1 MTLPASFPLAMSQV
15 NTELGRATNATTSLL
30 ESAVRG
36 LAGVP
41 SGAVSFSNLLGKGN
55 LTATGHNDSRN
66 YVSSSS
72 GGNADTFPNVTTTGG
87 IAPITYSW
95 SFTSNPQGASLLNAT
110 SATATVRKAFTIN
123 TTGSYGA
130 VLQCVVTDNV
140 GTVRTVTN
148 VMADATWAP

>member
-1 MTLPASFPLAMSQV
+1 MTLPASFPLSMSQV

-41 SGAVSFSNLLGKGN
+41 SGPVSFSNLLGKAS
-55 LTATGHNDSRN
+55 LIATGHNDSRN
-66 YVSSSS
+66 YISST
-72 GGNADTFPNVTTTGG
+72 GAGNADAFPNVTTTGG

-95 SFTSNPQGASLLNAT
+95 SFTSNPQGATLLNAT
-110 SATATVRKAFTIN
+110 SATATVRKAFTLN
-123 TTGSYGA
+123 SSGSYGA

-140 GTVRTVTN
+140 GTVRTVTG
-148 VMADATWAP
+148 VTADATWAP